1 MPALLSR
8 QPESAPDW
16 AVICLCAAWCRTC
29 DSYRPDLAE
38 LAAREQGVRFVWLDV
53 EDDAEWL
60 GDFDIETFPTLLVLA
75 RETPVFLAALPP
87 QIGVFERTLRALRAG
102 ELRAATLDATAAGAV
117 RLISER
123 LAQWNR

>member
-8 QPESAPDW
+8 HSGTAPDW

-38 LAAREQGVRFVWLDV
+38 LAGREQGVRFVWLDV

-60 GDFDIETFPTLLVLA
+60 GDLDIETFPTLLVLA

-87 QIGVFERTLRALRAG
+87 QIGVFERTLQALRAG
-102 ELRAATLDATAAGAV
+102 EVRAAALDTSAADAV
-117 RLISER
+117 RLIRER
-123 LAQWNR
+123 LAQWSR